1 MAWRSKKNAK
11 RLKINKGSQ
20 AARKGENV
28 DLLTI
33 TPKILSKKIN
43 KKPKV
48 IPNARF
54 TPIPPRLLKDDTA
67 TAISVS
73 INAEMG
79 ILQRL

>member
-1 MAWRSKKNAK
+1 M
-11 RLKINKGSQ
+11 NKGSQ

-54 TPIPPRLLKDDTA
+54 TPIPPRLLNEDTA
-67 TAISVS
+67 TAIRVS